1 MNVLITGATSGIGE
15 DLAKTLAYF
24 GYNVYACCHTDKEL
38 MYKSSNIKNL
48 NYIKFDI
55 SNVDDYKNIDKYNI
69 DVLVNQAGICVG
81 GSFLDIEQEKLEEN
95 FKINVFSTIRLTKYF
110 IDYCYS
116 NGKKGKVLV
125 TSSLI
130 DGFPACFLG
139 SYALTKC
146 SLTMFTKILKK
157 ELKKSCIDVSVKLI
171 RPGAY
176 KTGFNQLMIDDIIP
190 SKYFRDSN
198 KIHRIYKIL
207 FDILEKKNNRT
218 VVNKMVIA
226 IKDNSNRLI
235 YSVPFAQNIPVKI
248 YKVIST
254 ILEK

>member
-1 MNVLITGATSGIGE
+1 MNILITGATSGIGE
-15 DLAKTLAYF
+15 DLAKTLAYLD
-24 GYNVYACCHTDKEL
+24 YNVYACCHTDKEL

-48 NYIKFDI
+48 KYIKFDI
-55 SNVDDYKNIDKYNI
+55 TNVDDYKNIDKYNI
-69 DVLVNQAGICVG
+69 DILVNQAGICIG
-81 GSFLDIEQEKLEEN
+81 GSFLDVEQEKLEEN

-110 IDYCYS
+110 IDYCYV
-116 NGKKGKVLV
+116 NDKKGKVLV

-130 DGFPACFLG
+130 DRVPACFLG
-139 SYALTKC
+139 SYALTKA

-157 ELKKSCIDVSVKLI
+157 ELKKSCVDVSVKLI

-176 KTGFNQLMIDDIIP
+176 KTGFNQLMIDDITP
-190 SKYFRDSN
+190 SKYFKNNN
-198 KIHRIYKIL
+198 KTHQIYRIL

-218 VVNKMVIA
+218 VVNKMVSA

-235 YSVPFAQNIPVKI
+235 YSVPFTQNIPVKI